1 MLNLSYVTG
10 PGEEEE
16 EASLFAGKTMEEK
29 EEAYYELDENEDEVF
44 DLAREK
50 LMTFISFWYF
60 SQNASEQDFSN
71 LEKDIDSG
79 EL

>member
-1 MLNLSYVTG
+1 
-10 PGEEEE
+10 
-16 EASLFAGKTMEEK
+16 
-29 EEAYYELDENEDEVF
+29 VF

-60 SQNASEQDFSN
+60 SQNASDEDFSN

-79 EL
+79 EV